1 MARFGA
7 GIVARFRAEGKS
19 DRAWKSR
26 IFNYLGYRLGGFAAG
41 IVHLAG
47 K

>member
-7 GIVARFRAEGKS
+7 GILARFGREGKS

-26 IFNYLGYRLGGFAAG
+26 IFKDLGRN
-41 IVHLAG
+41 
-47 K
+47 